1 MEINLRTTVLR
12 DFEGVVHVFPNGTIS
27 TLSNR
32 TRTFSHY
39 VFDVGVA
46 YKEDPDRV
54 MQVLRDLGANLV
66 KDPDWKDQILEPL
79 EVLGLDRF
87 EDSAI
92 VIKMRV
98 KTDVGKAVG
107 RRTRNE
113 PPNQETIRRGG
124 DRDSVSSPHRPSGR
138 QHAYAP
144 AGT

>member
-54 MQVLRDLGANLV
+54 MHVLRDLGANLV
-66 KDPDWKDQILEPL
+66 EDPDWKD
-79 EVLGLDRF
+79 
-87 EDSAI
+87 
-92 VIKMRV
+92 
-98 KTDVGKAVG
+98 
-107 RRTRNE
+107 
-113 PPNQETIRRGG
+113 
-124 DRDSVSSPHRPSGR
+124 
-138 QHAYAP
+138 
-144 AGT
+144 